1 MMTATAIETK
11 TNKMRLRWAIE
22 RDVKNMLLAQS
33 QMMFPATAKDMRR
46 GGLITK
52 PNRKELLF
60 CIRNG
65 QVLLLEDLRLN
76 KIVGFAIGFADEVM
90 RHNSYLRKFVIEDIK
105 WNDLDD
111 CKQILESRLS
121 FIYML
126 GIVPDPAYKFY
137 ALPLVLAI
145 GKSLFDRHEY
155 VLTTIIDKPMVN
167 FASRQMVEL
176 FSGRKVGDMEL
187 ENPML
192 GPINLALYCMERSIF
207 EALLEDRY
215 MRRALKSLTNM
226 ESSVFQVGVEESY
239 LKRALKTLTNVCSFF
254 PSSNQ

>member
-1 MMTATAIETK
+1 MIATTAIETD
-11 TNKMRLRWAIE
+11 NIRLRCATE
-22 RDVKNMLLAQS
+22 RDVKKMLLAQS
-33 QMMFPATAKDMRR
+33 QMMFPETAKDMRR

-52 PNRKELLF
+52 PNRQELLF

-90 RHNSYLRKFVIEDIK
+90 RQNSYLRKFVIEDIK
-105 WNDLDD
+105 WNEIDD
-111 CKQILESRLS
+111 SKQILESRLS

-126 GIVPDPAYKFY
+126 GIVPDPAYKLY

-176 FSGRKVGDMEL
+176 FRGRKVGDMEL

-192 GPINLALYCMERSIF
+192 GAINLALYGMERSIF
-207 EALLEDRY
+207 QALLEDRY
-215 MRRALKSLTNM
+215 MRRALKTITNL
-226 ESSVFQVGVEESY
+226 ERSVFEARPEESY
-239 LKRALKTLTNVCSFF
+239 LRRTLKAITNVCPFF
-254 PSSNQ
+254 QSP